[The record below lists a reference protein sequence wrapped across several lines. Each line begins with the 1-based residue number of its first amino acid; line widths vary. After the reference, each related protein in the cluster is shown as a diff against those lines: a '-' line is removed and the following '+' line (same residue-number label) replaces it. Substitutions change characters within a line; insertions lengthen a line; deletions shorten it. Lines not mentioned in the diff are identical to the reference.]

1 MKYFKTAHEKKSAII
16 TTLITTLLILLFFL
30 LGLKYYN
37 PPISF
42 GMEVNFGNLD
52 QGMGEDI
59 PKKELVSNNKTISEP
74 QKETTN
80 QIPKPIAQNKVVSQE
95 ISEVTIPSKKLEK
108 DVVKKKIIPEKISP
122 PKPKVNQMTKNILSK
137 LVNQTKSEENSMSQS
152 EGDDNKLGDKGKLS
166 GNPYTNSYYNITGS
180 RGMGK
185 GFGLNGRKLESKGKV
200 VQECNQ
206 QGVVVVRIT
215 VDRNGDVVSAEPGV
229 KGTTNTHPCLLKPAK
244 STAMLHKWYPDNGAP
259 PQQIG
264 FVVIR
269 FKLSE

>member
-1 MKYFKTAHEKKSAII
+1 M
-16 TTLITTLLILLFFL
+16 
-30 LGLKYYN
+30 
-37 PPISF
+37 
-42 GMEVNFGNLD
+42 
-52 QGMGEDI
+52 
-59 PKKELVSNNKTISEP
+59 
-74 QKETTN
+74 
-80 QIPKPIAQNKVVSQE
+80 PKPIVQNKVISQE

-108 DVVKKKIIPEKISP
+108 DVVKKKIILEKISP
-122 PKPKVNQMTKNILSK
+122 PKPKVNQTTKNILSK
-137 LVNQTKSEENSMSQS
+137 LVNQTKSEENSLSQS
-152 EGDDNKLGDKGKLS
+152 EGDDNKLGDKGKSS

-215 VDRNGDVVSAEPGV
+215 VDRNGDVVGAEPGV